1 MEHKELN
8 LGCKGSSAYGD
19 SDKEC
24 CSETPQI
31 GTVRLKPVGQRA
43 GEIRLTGGEYSFPSI
58 LCSGNLEGLT
68 EKVGAL
74 GLRVTRK
81 NRCGAAKKGARK
93 AKLAVAPTGDSGGG
107 QTRTALSGQPRTPQ
121 RSGMS
126 RGQQE
131 GGSTSTGL
139 KSPETKVPSQGPS
152 KRQRSARGTPE
163 GRQAKRPKQAGQLS
177 YARAAREGLRVAV
190 VSENCPESQSR
201 KKILLTSSRRSA
213 GVWMSSLRRGSPPD
227 WLTPTG

>member
-139 KSPETKVPSQGPS
+139 KSLETKGPLQDPS
-152 KRQRSARGTPE
+152 KRQGSAGSTHE
-163 GRQAKRPKQAGQLS
+163 GGKVKRLKQTGQIG
-177 YARAAREGLRVAV
+177 YARAAQEGLRVAV
-190 VSENCPESQSR
+190 VSEIYPESQLS
-201 KKILLTSSRRSA
+201 KENFVDI
-213 GVWMSSLRRGSPPD
+213 
-227 WLTPTG
+227 